1 MKDKSLNYFFKD
13 KDFMQGDQ
21 FFHIFL
27 QLSSKLYILNVF
39 RVFKLFLQHSIQI
52 LFDVIF
58 CKNVIFFVANLVM
71 L

>member
-13 KDFMQGDQ
+13 KYFMQGDQ
-21 FFHIFL
+21 FFHNFCL

-58 CKNVIFFVANLVM
+58 CKNVIFVVANL
-71 L
+71 